1 MAQLKSLDPST
12 PMFAQFTEKTG
23 PIVLA
28 NTFLVPQER
37 AEAFLPLFRRQAEF
51 MKAQPGFV
59 SLRMHKGT
67 AGSRLLM
74 NVAVWEST
82 EALAAAQ
89 SDKIRLDSNVRSKVR
104 GVMTAEQVQRFHQLQ
119 RQMRRDMREEQ
130 QRQQDKETGPEGK
143 SDDFRQVDNDL
154 VVFLLSIFDTNSYQ
168 R

>member
-82 EALAAAQ
+82 EAIAAAFGSPEFQ
-89 SDKIRLDSNVRSKVR
+89 R
-104 GVMTAEQVQRFHQLQ
+104 MAAEFPDDIVSYPHIF
-119 RQMRRDMREEQ
+119 EQ
-130 QRQQDKETGPEGK
+130 IDA
-143 SDDFRQVDNDL
+143 
-154 VVFLLSIFDTNSYQ
+154 
-168 R
+168 